1 MSTATRVPETALGL
15 DADVAR
21 ATLVEVGKKQ
31 LLKKAFVRLRA
42 ADGTSHSR
50 SLAFMGAL
58 VLVQAL
64 IVLLGLA
71 AGFGSVGLTKTVA
84 DNVGGAVPG
93 PAGSVLTDA
102 VEQAKEVG
110 SAHEFLPLL
119 LGLLSLVV
127 TATFAMGQMERGL
140 NRIYG
145 VERDRPAKQ
154 KYTRALLLAV
164 TVGPLLGAALLLI
177 GFAPDPDN
185 PATTS
190 LGEAWSYLRW
200 PIALALVAAAL
211 ALILRFS
218 PNRQQPGR
226 AWLSFG
232 AATAVVLWMITTVI
246 LAVSFRFASTFPQT
260 YGPLAGVVALLLW
273 TYLSALAIFY
283 GVAVA
288 AELEAT
294 AATSVRQG
302 RTKQR
307 PIAPGPRVFSYS
319 CQESQGGQARCSWA
333 LKPDDPASCAAPG
346 TGGPR
351 SETRGFPRRCPVAG
365 GTQDRPA
372 TRRRPLKGPANG
384 LRHNSTG
391 SRRTYPNPQTR

>member
-1 MSTATRVPETALGL
+1 MSTAKHVPETARDL
-15 DADVAR
+15 DGDAAR
-21 ATLVEVGKKQ
+21 ETLSEVGKKQ
-31 LLKKAFVRLRA
+31 LLRHAFVRLRA

-71 AGFGSVGLTKTVA
+71 ATFGSVGLTRTVA

-102 VEQAKEVG
+102 VEQAKTVG

-119 LGLLSLVV
+119 VGLLSLLL
-127 TATFAMGQMERGL
+127 TAAFAMGQMERGL

-154 KYTRALLLAV
+154 KYSRALLLAV

-185 PATTS
+185 PTTTG

-200 PIALALVAAAL
+200 PIALALVGTAL

-226 AWLSFG
+226 AWLTFG
-232 AATAVVLWMITTVI
+232 AVTAVILWMITTVI

-288 AELEAT
+288 AELEAP
-294 AATSVRQG
+294 AATSASQG
-302 RTKQR
+302 RRTSTALSL
-307 PIAPGPRVFSYS
+307 PALPR
-319 CQESQGGQARCSWA
+319 
-333 LKPDDPASCAAPG
+333 
-346 TGGPR
+346 
-351 SETRGFPRRCPVAG
+351 
-365 GTQDRPA
+365 DRP
-372 TRRRPLKGPANG
+372 G
-384 LRHNSTG
+384 LAQ
-391 SRRTYPNPQTR
+391 P

>member
-1 MSTATRVPETALGL
+1 
-15 DADVAR
+15 
-21 ATLVEVGKKQ
+21 
-31 LLKKAFVRLRA
+31 
-42 ADGTSHSR
+42 
-50 SLAFMGAL
+50 MGAL

-84 DNVGGAVPG
+84 DNVGDAVPG

-110 SAHEFLPLL
+110 TAHQFLPLL
-119 LGLLSLVV
+119 LGLLSLLV

-154 KYTRALLLAV
+154 KYSRALLLAV

-185 PATTS
+185 PTTTS

-232 AATAVVLWMITTVI
+232 AATAVALWMITTVI

-288 AELEAT
+288 AELE
-294 AATSVRQG
+294 
-302 RTKQR
+302 
-307 PIAPGPRVFSYS
+307 
-319 CQESQGGQARCSWA
+319 
-333 LKPDDPASCAAPG
+333 
-346 TGGPR
+346 
-351 SETRGFPRRCPVAG
+351 
-365 GTQDRPA
+365 
-372 TRRRPLKGPANG
+372 RRPQRRLSKARRWTAPSRNPPSPYLLLA
-384 LRHNSTG
+384 SIASG
-391 SRRTYPNPQTR
+391 SVKTMLVGAETS